1 MKKIREFSRSY
12 IFISFLY
19 VAIGIVLLLWPSL
32 SLEMIGKGLGIVLIV
47 LGATY
52 GVIYFTR
59 DKRQE
64 GFLQVELVIAVVCVA
79 LGVFILLT
87 PEFLSMVLPFAMATV
102 LLLGAIVKIQSTISM
117 KKLLVRRWYIG
128 LIAALVIIA
137 LGIVLL
143 VYPFASDPQM
153 LFYIGVCLILDGV
166 TNLLGLLCIQLRT
179 KKLNKMQKDHPGT
192 DIAVLVRNEWDR
204 SDAAKAEKKARKQ
217 EKKAQKNKEVV
228 VDGEEVTSKREDVEE
243 SAPNGTMESG
253 VAGSGE
259 YTETRSDTVSD
270 LNDMVVV
277 PDGSD
282 RESDIVEAESVQVS
296 LPEESQI
303 EVTAREAQL

>member
-1 MKKIREFSRSY
+1 MKKIREFSKSY
-12 IFISFLY
+12 IFLSFLY
-19 VAIGIVLLLWPSL
+19 VAVGIVLLLWPSM
-32 SLEMIGKGLGIVLIV
+32 SLEMIGKGLGIILIV

-102 LLLGAIVKIQSTISM
+102 LLLGAIVKIQSTVSM
-117 KKLLVRRWYIG
+117 KKLLVRRWYIS

-143 VYPFASDPQM
+143 VYPFTSDAQM
-153 LFYIGVCLILDGV
+153 LLYIGICLILDGV

-179 KKLNKMQKDHPGT
+179 KKLDKMQKNNPEA
-192 DIAVLVRNEWDR
+192 DITALVKSEWER
-204 SDAAKAEKKARKQ
+204 SDAARAEKKARKQ
-217 EKKAQKNKEVV
+217 EKKAQKQQEIVV
-228 VDGEEVTSKREDVEE
+228 ECEEVTPE
-243 SAPNGTMESG
+243 N
-253 VAGSGE
+253 
-259 YTETRSDTVSD
+259 TVV
-270 LNDMVVV
+270 M
-277 PDGSD
+277 
-282 RESDIVEAESVQVS
+282 
-296 LPEESQI
+296 
-303 EVTAREAQL
+303 EVTAREEQS